1 MRHRRVAIALLLLLC
16 ATPAPSLAVAQPPPA
31 AAQGAH
37 GLILPGSFV
46 GDLPAASG
54 PGIRHQLDLWP
65 DQVFQLRRTW
75 IDRGTTEDL
84 LGRWHV
90 DPERRTVVLEGGET
104 PPTRFAILGNGNLR
118 LLDREGRPIEST
130 LPYTLARQDSFTPFE
145 PALTMRGMFLY
156 SADAARFTEC
166 LSGRSWPVA
175 MEGDFLALQRAY
187 LAARPEPAAGALP
200 APLLARIAAA
210 VRQRPRMEGDG
221 TQATVVVE
229 RFISLHP
236 SDACDRPVPAVTLR
250 NTYWRIL
257 TLGAEAL
264 TPEAGRREPYLLLSL
279 GEPRFAATVGC
290 NQLLGGF
297 ETSGTAL
304 RFTAG
309 ASTMMACPDQLAAR
323 ERTLVEVLGGTASY
337 RLDGTALALLSADGR
352 TLATLEAAYLR

>member
-1 MRHRRVAIALLLLLC
+1 MRHRRVGIALLLLC
-16 ATPAPSLAVAQPPPA
+16 ATLVPAPAFAQPPPA

-37 GLILPGSFV
+37 GLTLPGSFG
-46 GDLPAASG
+46 GDLPAENG

-90 DPERRTVVLEGGET
+90 EPERRTLVLEGGET

-118 LLDREGRPIEST
+118 PLDSAGRSVEGTPPAT
-130 LPYTLARQDSFTPFE
+130 LERQDGLAPFE

-156 SADAARFTEC
+156 FADAARFTEC
-166 LSGRSWPVA
+166 RSGRSWPVA
-175 MEGDFLALQRAY
+175 MEGDFLTLQRAY

-200 APLLARIAAA
+200 APLLARIAGA
-210 VRQRPRMEGDG
+210 VRQRPRMEGNG

-229 RFISLHP
+229 RFVSLHP
-236 SDACDRPVPAVTLR
+236 SEACDRPVPAATLR

-257 TLGAEAL
+257 TLGAEVL
-264 TPEAGRREPYLLLSL
+264 EPEAGRREPHLLLRL

-309 ASTMMACPDQLAAR
+309 ASTMMACPPPLDAHEGALAATLAETAGFR
-323 ERTLVEVLGGTASY
+323 LEGTSLTLVA
-337 RLDGTALALLSADGR
+337 ADAR
-352 TLATLEAAYLR
+352 PLATLEAVYLR